1 MVSSAL
7 GKISID
13 CSPPPSDGPSDES
26 FQLSLL
32 SFFGAPSLSALG
44 SCPSR
49 LPLNL
54 PLFAGHTNMAYTHTY
69 IHTHTHTHKQT
80 DRSTSCVAIHSYRYT
95 MRPKIIIMC
104 ISLILLWN
112 DDGVWISSY
121 HCCCRKPSGL
131 RSEEAA
137 QTSDEQQPS
146 CAQSHRM

>member
-1 MVSSAL
+1 MCDLTDSGYMVPRTHQSLLPKRHLDRFSRFAGSSGSMVSGAL

-13 CSPPPSDGPSDES
+13 CPPPPSDGPSDES

-69 IHTHTHTHKQT
+69 IHTHIHTN
-80 DRSTSCVAIHSYRYT
+80 
-95 MRPKIIIMC
+95 RPT
-104 ISLILLWN
+104 
-112 DDGVWISSY
+112 VV
-121 HCCCRKPSGL
+121 L
-131 RSEEAA
+131 RV
-137 QTSDEQQPS
+137 
-146 CAQSHRM
+146 